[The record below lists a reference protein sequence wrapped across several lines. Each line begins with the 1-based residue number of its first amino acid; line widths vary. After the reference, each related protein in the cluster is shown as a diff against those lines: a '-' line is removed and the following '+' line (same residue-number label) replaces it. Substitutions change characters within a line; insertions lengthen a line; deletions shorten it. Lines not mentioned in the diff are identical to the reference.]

1 MEMLKAGAKGYLI
14 KNADKDEVITAIKVV
29 NAGHKYY
36 WKSTTDKMA
45 KMVADGFDSL
55 RKKPLPEFVQKR

>member
-1 MEMLKAGAKGYLI
+1 MFNEGTPLMEMLKAGAKGYLI

-36 WKSTTDKMA
+36 
-45 KMVADGFDSL
+45 
-55 RKKPLPEFVQKR
+55 